1 MKKWLKGIGIA
12 LVILLI
18 ILVSLPFIFEKKIV
32 RIVKSKMNEQLNA
45 VVDFKDYSFGIFRT
59 FPDFNLRLDSLTV
72 DGTGIFYGVQLAKI
86 ETFAIELDIMSVIKG
101 EEIQIIDFSLVN
113 PVFNVRVL
121 EDGTANWDIVKTSEE
136 VAADTLTEE
145 SVALANLQS
154 YSIENGFIDYKDAS
168 TGINF
173 KIQGLGH
180 QGNGDF
186 SSDQFL
192 LSTQT
197 SIDTLDLWMDG
208 IRYLNRANLDAKIDL
223 DVNIPGFTFTMK
235 ENEFKLNELGLKLDG
250 WLSMPEEDINMD
262 LTFAAD
268 KAEFKSILSLIPA
281 VYQKDFA
288 SVRTSGTALINGKL
302 KGTYSALSKLYPG
315 MDININVQ
323 NGRFQYPSL
332 PAAVED
338 VFFDLNIQSEGKR
351 AYDDMVV
358 QMKKG
363 SLKLA
368 GNPIQASFILKTPL
382 SDPDIDASING
393 KLQLS
398 DIGKVIPLEEGESYA
413 GLVTG
418 DVKLKGR
425 MSAIEQKKY
434 ENFDASG
441 QVKITDMEYKT
452 STLSETVAIKTMD
465 MTFTPQA
472 LRLNSLDSK
481 FGRNDFKASGN
492 VNNYLNYFF
501 RDEPVRGDFTFQS
514 DYLNLNDLMSQ
525 LPADEV
531 GSTSASDSIQVID
544 LPKNVDISMSGG
556 VKKMIYENVE
566 INNVYG
572 NVRLADKTAKLSD
585 LTMEMMGGSLGLDG
599 TYDVSNL
606 AKPNVNFK
614 LNINKW
620 DIKSAAD
627 KFLTISTFAPI
638 AKFCSGLFST
648 QVNFKSDLDKSM
660 TPVFSSVFAGG
671 NLLTD
676 NLDIKGFDGL
686 IKLASEMKLSKL
698 AAQKLSDIAMYFKI
712 EDGRMNVNP
721 YTLNLGNSKA
731 TIAGYTGLSQ
741 DIFFKINMEVPRS
754 EFGPDANQFIDKLSA
769 QALKLGLKVD
779 PLKTV
784 LLDITAE
791 GTVLAPKFSFKWS
804 DKNEDLLKS
813 LQDQVESKV
822 KEKVEE
828 VKAIVQ
834 EKVDSAKVVVKEKI
848 DEAKLKAQAEWNKR
862 ADQIIA
868 TAEDQAAKIKLEA
881 ANLATKVREE
891 SAANAKKLEDE
902 AQGFI
907 QKQGAKLAADRLRK
921 EGNDRATQLENEA
934 NNRADKLLSEAKL
947 QAERVR
953 AGEGEKEGG

>member
-1 MKKWLKGIGIA
+1 MKKWLKGIGIT

-72 DGTGIFYGVQLAKI
+72 DGTGAFEGVQLASI
-86 ETFAIELDIMSVIKG
+86 ETFAIELDIMSVING
-101 EEIQIIDFSLVN
+101 EEIQIKDFSLIN
-113 PVFNVRVL
+113 PVIKVRVL
-121 EDGTANWDIVKTSEE
+121 EDGTANWDIVKSTEE
-136 VAADTLTEE
+136 VEADTTTEE

-154 YSIENGFIDYKDAS
+154 YSIENGYIDYKDLS
-168 TGINF
+168 MGVDF

-180 QGNGDF
+180 VGSGDF

-192 LSTQT
+192 LETMT
-197 SIDTLDLWMDG
+197 SIDSMDVWMDG
-208 IRYLNRANLDAKIDL
+208 IRYMNRAKLDAKIDL
-223 DVNIPGFTFTMK
+223 DMDLPNFKFTMK
-235 ENEFKLNELGLKLDG
+235 ENEFKLNELGLNLDG
-250 WLSMPEEDINMD
+250 WLAMPGDDINMD

-288 SVRTSGTALINGKL
+288 SVKTSGTAVINGNV
-302 KGTYSALSKLYPG
+302 KGTYSSVSRLYPG
-315 MDININVQ
+315 MNININVQ
-323 NGRFQYPSL
+323 NGRFQYPTL

-338 VFFDLNIQSEGKR
+338 VFFDLSIQSEGKR
-351 AYDDMVV
+351 EYDDMVI
-358 QMKKG
+358 QLRKG

-368 GNPIQASFILKTPL
+368 GNPIQASLTLKTPL
-382 SDPDIDASING
+382 SDPDIDAAING
-393 KLQLS
+393 KLQMS
-398 DIGKVIPLEEGESYA
+398 DIGKVIPLDAGESYK
-413 GLVTG
+413 GLISG

-425 MSAIEQKKY
+425 MSAIEQQKY

-441 QVKITDMEYKT
+441 AVKVTDMEYKT
-452 STLSETVAIKTMD
+452 SALSETVAVKTMD

-492 VNNYLNYFF
+492 VKNYLNYFF
-501 RDEPVRGDFTFQS
+501 KDEPVKGDFTFQS

-525 LPADEV
+525 LPADET
-531 GSTSASDSIQVID
+531 GTSAAADSVQVID
-544 LPKNVDISMSGG
+544 LPENVDLSMSGG
-556 VKKMIYENVE
+556 IKKLIYEDVE
-566 INNVYG
+566 IDNVYG
-572 NVRLADKTAKLSD
+572 NVHLANKTARLSD
-585 LTMEMMGGSLGLDG
+585 LTMQMMGGSLGLDG
-599 TYDVSNL
+599 TYDVSNV
-606 AKPNVNFK
+606 AKPNVDFK
-614 LNINKW
+614 LNIKNW
-620 DIKSAAD
+620 DIKAAAD
-627 KFLTISTFAPI
+627 KFLTIATFAPI
-638 AKFCSGLFST
+638 AKFASGLFST
-648 QVNFKSDLDKSM
+648 QINFKTDLDATM

-676 NLDIKGFDGL
+676 NLDIKGFDAL
-686 IKLASEMKLSKL
+686 IKLASEMKLTKL
-698 AAQKLSDIAMYFKI
+698 ASQKISDLAMYFKI

-721 YTLNLGNSKA
+721 YTLKLGNSKA

-813 LQDQVESKV
+813 LQEQVESKV
-822 KEKVEE
+822 KEKVDE
-828 VKAIVQ
+828 VKAMAK

-848 DEAKLKAQAEWNKR
+848 DEAKLKVQAEWNKR

-868 TAEDQAAKIKLEA
+868 TAEDQATKIKLEA
-881 ANLATKVREE
+881 ANLATKVRAE
-891 SAANAKKLEDE
+891 SESNAKKLEDE

-921 EGNDRATQLENEA
+921 EGNDRATQLEQEA
-934 NNRADKLLSEAKL
+934 VKRADKLLADAKV

-953 AGEGEKEGG
+953 LGEGEKNN